1 MKLSNELSS
10 NNSMIYQISF
20 TVENVMKIYFVCI
33 LHFLYIKKLDINSF
47 SIIRIVGT
55 IDCSVIK
62 NLLLDYNYPI
72 CYRQIVNLSRYK
84 ICSG

>member
-10 NNSMIYQISF
+10 NNSIIYQISF

-33 LHFLYIKKLDINSF
+33 LHFYIKKLHIHSF
-47 SIIRIVGT
+47 SIILIVDT